1 MEENKKKILKIVLMI
16 LASILIIILVILL
29 MFKFTEHDEKEE
41 IKEQV
46 ANEVE
51 GQGEPG
57 KQEDVK
63 YEKQSVKE
71 LSLYKLVENSI
82 NGYIN
87 DIYEEN
93 SNEVL
98 DVLSQEY
105 KQKEEIDEN
114 NVFDKVVDIN
124 TYSDFDIKEIEENN
138 IFGNYVF
145 FVKGKLHA
153 EKDVIF
159 NEQTGQWEWV
169 KANNTSEKELK
180 YIVTIDFA
188 NSTYSIEP
196 TELNE
201 YSIPENYEISIT
213 ENDNNTFEY
222 KVYENYEK
230 IGIYLQDFKEKISND
245 KIEEAYELLE
255 DNYKKAKFPNIE
267 SFRKYIN
274 DNKERLEELY
284 ATKYKINE
292 YDNYYEYVLI
302 DKNNNYYI
310 INEYSAMN
318 YKIALDTYTN
328 QTEETEKKYNSS
340 SIKEKVGMNI
350 NKIFNAINTKDYTY
364 VYNKLDDTF
373 KNNYYKTQQ
382 ELENY
387 LELNLYE
394 QNEVKFEAFEERE
407 DSTYIYNII
416 VKDKEDESQT
426 KAMTIVMQLKEG
438 TDYKMSFSIK

>member
-16 LASILIIILVILL
+16 LASLLIIILVILL
-29 MFKFTEHDEKEE
+29 MFKSTEHEQKEE
-41 IKEQV
+41 MKEQV

-57 KQEDVK
+57 KQEEVK

-71 LSLYKLVENSI
+71 LSLYKLVENNI

-114 NVFDKVVDIN
+114 NVFDKVVDVN

-230 IGIYLQDFKEKISND
+230 IGIYLQDFKEKISNN
-245 KIEEAYELLE
+245 KIEEAYELLD
-255 DNYKKAKFPNIE
+255 DNYKKTKFSNIE

-340 SIKEKVGMNI
+340 SIKEKVGINI

-394 QNEVKFEAFEERE
+394 QNEVQFEAFEERE
-407 DSTYIYNII
+407 DNTYIYNII